1 MNKRNQRMS
10 RLQKTE
16 YVGNDLHIQLRR
28 IDNRIINTY
37 YQAFENGEETVT
49 IRFKNGDKLTVDV
62 KGLLKAEIAD
72 KVIFALRQRRE
83 G

>member
-28 IDNRIINTY
+28 LNSKILNTY
-37 YQAFENGEETVT
+37 YQAFEDGRETVT
-49 IRFKNGDKLTVDV
+49 ILFKNGDKLTVDV

-72 KVIFALRQRRE
+72 KVIFALRQYRE